1 MKQVNLRELYPDTYE
16 DDVYV
21 MVNDEVYETICEF
34 ERQESTSARQRR
46 RRETQ
51 YVSSYDNRISEP
63 SASPEESVLMTDQR
77 VRIFELVMSL
87 PPKQSKRIYETF
99 YLGKS
104 KQCLYCHSERV
115 EKHPKKTMNRCNKKC
130 PEMSVYIGGQFEV
143 IRQLN
148 TRCRS

>member
-87 PPKQSKRIYETF
+87 PPKQSKRIY
-99 YLGKS
+99 
-104 KQCLYCHSERV
+104 
-115 EKHPKKTMNRCNKKC
+115 
-130 PEMSVYIGGQFEV
+130 
-143 IRQLN
+143 
-148 TRCRS
+148 